1 MSNLRTKSLGRT
13 KSSTVLR
20 YARDPKSIILP
31 RTNSNISQNEK
42 KVDRKCAKFTCISFA
57 IFFIASVW
65 FILFLLVI
73 FKSFQAFSMY
83 KETENVNQTIY
94 KIFENFTTNKDD
106 NISLACR
113 DPYIFSKT
121 ERKCVYSC
129 GTFHSCGPTCL
140 KAERVIFA
148 ILSICGILLS
158 LVNIISWPFVGSL
171 KSFTQIGIFFV
182 ICTAATMVSQLAIPG
197 ILGVSLFFCNNEYIT
212 VEEVNLRFSIRI
224 NIYGGSYDYINLLT
238 LSWLFFSIFNISLML
253 FFPLKL
259 QDKNKIKVAIILV
272 EICLSVL
279 PLVFILVPFTDGK
292 RYSYNNDFGSAILPY
307 PVYTL
312 FLQFLPCVLIISV
325 IFSIAICIITH
336 LHLTKISMTKYAI
349 SLPKL
354 TSLEKRF
361 IIFSIL
367 MVVYLIY
374 VFCNSV
380 WSSFVAGLIKS
391 RLKEHLM
398 CISLL
403 SRTISLESSLD
414 NCILGDILMPQS
426 WNSTICDETS
436 FTQED
441 LYPGFLDIINHT
453 ILRSLWLP
461 TFLLTMPDGL
471 IELVSKWFKSIPCL
485 KLKAKLPK

>member
-1 MSNLRTKSLGRT
+1 
-13 KSSTVLR
+13 
-20 YARDPKSIILP
+20 
-31 RTNSNISQNEK
+31 
-42 KVDRKCAKFTCISFA
+42 
-57 IFFIASVW
+57 
-65 FILFLLVI
+65 
-73 FKSFQAFSMY
+73 
-83 KETENVNQTIY
+83 
-94 KIFENFTTNKDD
+94 
-106 NISLACR
+106 
-113 DPYIFSKT
+113 
-121 ERKCVYSC
+121 
-129 GTFHSCGPTCL
+129 
-140 KAERVIFA
+140 
-148 ILSICGILLS
+148 
-158 LVNIISWPFVGSL
+158 
-171 KSFTQIGIFFV
+171 
-182 ICTAATMVSQLAIPG
+182 
-197 ILGVSLFFCNNEYIT
+197 
-212 VEEVNLRFSIRI
+212 
-224 NIYGGSYDYINLLT
+224 
-238 LSWLFFSIFNISLML
+238 ML

-259 QDKNKIKVAIILV
+259 QDKNKIKVAIILG

-325 IFSIAICIITH
+325 IFSIAICIIAH

-349 SLPKL
+349 TLPKL

-414 NCILGDILMPQS
+414 NCILGDIPDAS
-426 WNSTICDETS
+426 
-436 FTQED
+436 
-441 LYPGFLDIINHT
+441 
-453 ILRSLWLP
+453 IL
-461 TFLLTMPDGL
+461 
-471 IELVSKWFKSIPCL
+471 E
-485 KLKAKLPK
+485 